1 MNLDKIQDDFIKESK
16 ELVKNI
22 KTKLIHSVEKE
33 NYVENFKANYI
44 ITSVF

>member
-22 KTKLIHSVEKE
+22 KTKLIHSVEKR
-33 NYVENFKANYI
+33 KLCRNYI